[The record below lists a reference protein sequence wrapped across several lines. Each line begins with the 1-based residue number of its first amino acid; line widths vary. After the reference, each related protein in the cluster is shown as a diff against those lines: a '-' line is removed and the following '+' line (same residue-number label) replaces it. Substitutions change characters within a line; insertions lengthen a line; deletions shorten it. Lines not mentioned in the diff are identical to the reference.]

1 MCALIYAVSLVFPL
15 EQFVSSDGRG
25 ARGQWG
31 EDSAA
36 VIMKKMSRAELEVH
50 RQRQQVTF
58 EERLRKEKLK
68 ATLQE
73 AEVQGDQTD
82 RAEAAAESAAEESR
96 RQEAK
101 AYDFRLSAE
110 RQQVL
115 MDMRSRRLE
124 AEEVGQ
130 RRHHQT

>member
-1 MCALIYAVSLVFPL
+1 
-15 EQFVSSDGRG
+15 
-25 ARGQWG
+25 
-31 EDSAA
+31 
-36 VIMKKMSRAELEVH
+36 MKKMSRAELEVH
-50 RQRQQVTF
+50 RQRQEVTF

-68 ATLQE
+68 AALQE

-130 RRHHQT
+130 CRHHLT